1 MKTKMT
7 PGKRPEY
14 EIKWDTAGLFKV
26 GQVIPDSQ
34 YNSVK
39 EEYDLRMKE
48 WDGDDKTPGEGIFH
62 ISGRK
67 RDAIKS
73 FLEEKRYVI
82 TSEYFHYAIRARGKN
97 VDPLAIS
104 LKTRELGLKLL
115 WVRVIGKSG
124 PDRDPERRRLR

>member
-1 MKTKMT
+1 VPPKI
-7 PGKRPEY
+7 RPEY
-14 EIKWDTAGLFKV
+14 EIKWDTAVLFPV
-26 GQVIPDSQ
+26 GQVVPDSQ

-48 WDGDDKTPGEGIFH
+48 WDGDEKTKGDGIFH
-62 ISGRK
+62 ISGSK

-82 TSEYFHYAIRARGKN
+82 TPEYFHYSIRARGKN

-104 LKTRELGLKLL
+104 LKIRELGLKFL
-115 WVRVIGKSG
+115 WVHVIGETG
-124 PDRDPERRRLR
+124 PDRDPGRRRLG